1 MNHPSLSIVRRRS
14 RRGSAIVMALG
25 FALIVGL
32 IVGMVL
38 TATERQTRNV
48 YRTQILENSLGGARA
63 VLNGMTSN
71 IIYVVNNRPPQMQG
85 VIANLNN
92 TIKSIRPQE
101 LRGYELVRDNR
112 GRLLT
117 YIRDLGP
124 NDFTFRTITE
134 QGSRWYGYTTTR
146 LDYELV
152 TFVREDSET
161 ADRLNF
167 PGAGLRKRVTIDYIP
182 LYQFAIFY
190 HPDLELHPGPEMD
203 VRGPVHCNGTMWLS
217 ARNRLDFHD
226 KVTAV
231 GQIRDYD
238 DFTRLNLNLTDTRS
252 PYWRYPIEAYDE
264 GNAVRF
270 KNAAG
275 NFVNAQRI
283 TASQGD
289 SNGNLML
296 ESTDA
301 NWATKAL
308 EFWNGNVR
316 DRAQGTRII
325 NPPLPSGT
333 DGHDMIERARPSD
346 PPEVAATRFENR
358 ADIIISG
365 DPGRPST
372 WRIRDRAG
380 NNINPT
386 MPDGSSILSEG
397 RFYDGQ
403 QQTVVRTI
411 EVDLGKLA
419 QRSDIQF
426 TNGVIYASTTPG
438 PGDTWQSPTTWNQ
451 PGVNDYMPAI
461 SVKNAASVPRNVRNG
476 FTFATD
482 RPLYTIGNFNTQN
495 KATAVLAADSITVL
509 SRPLTLDEW
518 RQVTVNGQ
526 PAYERVATGNTREP
540 DPNTGV
546 KHHNE
551 NWSNFREAYRDAQG
565 RLQVRTTTI
574 NASLPQA
581 QPTSTNAILLM
592 GNTPSQFTPDG
603 KRYTQSGGAHNVIR
617 YLEKWGSGTMHTF
630 LGSIIVL
637 FASEQATQPW
647 RNQSGG
653 TFFPYYDPPSRN
665 YVWDN
670 SLQNAEPPPGMPVFI
685 DVYDFTVSRVSKQ
698 YAMQNR
704 PSN

>member
-1 MNHPSLSIVRRRS
+1 M
-14 RRGSAIVMALG
+14 
-25 FALIVGL
+25 
-32 IVGMVL
+32 
-38 TATERQTRNV
+38 
-48 YRTQILENSLGGARA
+48 ENSLAGARA

-101 LRGYELVRDNR
+101 LQGYELVRDGE

-117 YIRDLGP
+117 YVRDLGP
-124 NDFTFRTITE
+124 NDFTFRTIDE
-134 QGSRWYGYTTTR
+134 PGSRWDGYTTTR

-152 TFVREDSET
+152 TFVRENSEN
-161 ADRLNF
+161 ADRLGF
-167 PGAGLRKRVTIDYIP
+167 PGVGLRKRVTIDYIP

-190 HPDLELHPGPEMD
+190 HPDLELHPGPAMD
-203 VRGPVHCNGTMWLS
+203 IRGPVHCNGTMWLS
-217 ARNRLDFHD
+217 SHNRLDFHD

-238 DFTRLNLNLTDTRS
+238 DFTRLNLNLTDTSS
-252 PYWRYPIEAYDE
+252 PYYRYPIEPYNQN
-264 GNAVRF
+264 GAVRF
-270 KNAAG
+270 KNALG
-275 NFVNAQRI
+275 NFINAQSI
-283 TASQGD
+283 SAAQGD
-289 SNGNLML
+289 SNGNQML
-296 ESTDA
+296 ESTDT

-316 DRAQGTRII
+316 DRAQGTRTI

-333 DGHDMIERARPSD
+333 NGHDLIERSSPND
-346 PPEVAATRFENR
+346 PPEVAATRFENQ

-365 DPGRPST
+365 NPAIPST
-372 WRIRDRAG
+372 WSIRDRNG
-380 NNINPT
+380 NTISPI
-386 MPDGSSILSEG
+386 MPDGSNILSRG
-397 RFYDGQ
+397 MFYDGQ
-403 QQTVVRTI
+403 QQTVVQTLEI
-411 EVDLGKLA
+411 DMGKLA
-419 QRSDIQF
+419 QRSDITF
-426 TNGVIYASTTPG
+426 TNGVVYATTTPG
-438 PGDTWQSPTTWNQ
+438 PNDTWQSPTNWSQ
-451 PGVNDYMPAI
+451 RGVNNFMPAVTI
-461 SVKNAASVPRNVRNG
+461 KNAANVPRNIRNG

-509 SRPLTLDEW
+509 SRPLTLDIW
-518 RQVTVNGQ
+518 QRTTFNGQ
-526 PAYERVATGNTREP
+526 PAFERVQIGNTREP
-540 DPNTGV
+540 DPATGV
-546 KHHNE
+546 MGHGQT
-551 NWSNFREAYRDAQG
+551 WSNFRELYRDAQG
-565 RLQVRTTTI
+565 RPQVRTTTI
-574 NASLPQA
+574 NGAIPPAQA
-581 QPTSTNAILLM
+581 TSTNAILLM

-617 YLEKWGSGTMHTF
+617 YLENWSGITHSF

-647 RNQSGG
+647 RNQPGG
-653 TFFPYYDPPSRN
+653 TFFAYYSPPNRN

-670 SLQNAEPPPGMPVFI
+670 ALQTAEPPASMPVFI

-698 YAMQNR
+698 YAIDNR